1 MICKSLERRDK
12 KIDKLNIQKKL
23 NFFIVLIIK
32 KKGRKEKDNE
42 EIKVINSFKRD
53 MYNILL

>member
-32 KKGRKEKDNE
+32 KKRRKEKDNE